1 MLLHILLVAEILA
14 TVICIHGIYGRKM
27 KLDLPIVG
35 LILGVLILLELSN
48 FFQVSGS
55 FSLIIYI
62 ILFLYCKWRFKS
74 SIGDVLISL
83 VLCMIVITSVQFVC
97 SSIIRLF
104 VANEYIRS
112 TISNMFVFII
122 ISMRFMLY
130 GLYNLKKSFVRKSR
144 FVVILLG
151 FMCLII
157 LGILLQ
163 GKVFY
168 EIHLQYFVFAVP
180 AIFMLLYS
188 IVKWYSVQTKVED
201 LKEEVRVTKDSKKN
215 YDDLITKIR
224 LGQHEF
230 KNHLT
235 AILSSHYTNR
245 TYEKLVQAQEE
256 YSKKLLDENK
266 YNDLL
271 MLGDNILVGFLY
283 GKFQEATSDEIEI
296 KYKISAKVNNIQVPT
311 YYLIEMLG
319 ILIDNSI
326 DALKDFSEKNI
337 SFEVYETNTA
347 YEFLVKNPY
356 RYVSY
361 DEMIEW
367 FEIDKSEKGRGRG
380 LGLYHLKCLCEKWNC
395 DIGCRNIEIDKH
407 NWIMFM
413 LKVNKA
419 DSM

>member
-14 TVICIHGIYGRKM
+14 TVVCIYGIYGEKI

-35 LILGVLILLELSN
+35 LILGVLILLEISN
-48 FFQVSGS
+48 FFRLGGS
-55 FSLIIYI
+55 FSLIIYVV
-62 ILFLYCKWRFKS
+62 LFLYCKWRFNS
-74 SIGDVLISL
+74 STGEVFISL

-97 SSIIRLF
+97 SSIIKLF

-112 TISNMFVFII
+112 TVSNMFVLII
-122 ISMRFMLY
+122 ISMRFMQY
-130 GLYNLKKSFVRKSR
+130 GLYNLKKSLVRKSK
-144 FVVILLG
+144 FVVIILG

-168 EIHLQYFVFAVP
+168 EIHLQYFVFVVP

-188 IVKWYSVQTKVED
+188 IVKWYSTQTKVEN
-201 LKEEVRVTKDSKKN
+201 LEEEVRVTKDSKKN
-215 YDDLITKIR
+215 YDDLLTKIR
-224 LGQHEF
+224 LCQHGF

-235 AILSSHYTNR
+235 AILASHYTNK
-245 TYEKLVQAQEE
+245 TYENLVQAQEV
-256 YSKKLLDENK
+256 YSKKLLEENK

-326 DALKDFSEKNI
+326 DALKDFPEKNI
-337 SFEVYETNTA
+337 IFEVYETNNA

-356 RYVSY
+356 RYVLY
-361 DEMIEW
+361 DEMTEW

-380 LGLYHLKCLCEKWNC
+380 LGLYHLKCLCDEWNC

-407 NWIMFM
+407 NWVMFM